1 MRLIK
6 INVPVFRHSDFKK
19 IAKKALIKKTKNYY
33 INCSRNLKKTNKEFK
48 TKKYSLVNF
57 DETKFY
63 NKSKKK
69 NLPEVKFYQILFSKI
84 LRIKILKF

>member
-69 NLPEVKFYQILFSKI
+69 KI
-84 LRIKILKF
+84 YPK